1 MISQPQPLGIFPF
14 PAGQLLLPDVG
25 DRDRALADAART
37 DLMAGRTPTVW
48 PAEWAVFAHALA
60 GDRDA
65 ALAATQDDSSI
76 IGAYNRF
83 VLDGDARAL
92 ATVHASADP
101 TLVTLA
107 SLAAYVQGQT
117 DDPPSPDG
125 LTGELRAN
133 VLLAQAAAAME
144 RHDNGLAARALDQA
158 VTAAEPASPLL
169 AAILLSQRASL
180 PASAS
185 EQEACWRRALA
196 LAGDSPLP
204 GLLADLRFGLAVVL
218 HQQAETNR
226 STLVEAVQLYQL
238 ALQAGITRED
248 RPELWA
254 QIQSNLGLAFVSMP
268 MSDAGAKLRHAVA
281 IQAFREALHVYTRE
295 THPDAWA
302 STMLNMANAMQYLP
316 SSHPKENLMDAVTAY
331 EELLSVRTRA
341 HDPLGYARIL
351 ANQGTALA
359 HLGIFAPATEK
370 LTEAHKLL
378 HWYNEADAADQ
389 LLHQLE
395 AINVQLSAAEAN

>member
-1 MISQPQPLGIFPF
+1 MIPQPQPLGIFPF
-14 PAGQLLLPDVG
+14 PAGQLLLPELVDGTHADVA
-25 DRDRALADAART
+25 RA
-37 DLMAGRTPTVW
+37 DLMAGRTPATW
-48 PAEWAVFAHALA
+48 PAEWAAFEHALA
-60 GDRDA
+60 DNREGAIGA
-65 ALAATQDDSSI
+65 AAADPSP

-83 VLDGDARAL
+83 VLTGDAMSL
-92 ATVHASADP
+92 ATVHASGNA
-101 TLVTLA
+101 TLA
-107 SLAAYVQGQT
+107 TLATLAAYVQGQE
-117 DDPPSPDG
+117 DDPPPLDG
-125 LTGELRAN
+125 LHGELLAN
-133 VLLAQAAAAME
+133 VLLAHAAAAME
-144 RHDNGLAARALDQA
+144 RHDNALAARALAQA
-158 VTAAEPASPLL
+158 VEAAAPVSPVL
-169 AAILLSQRASL
+169 AAIVLSQLASL
-180 PASAS
+180 PATDAQ
-185 EQEACWRRALA
+185 QEAYWRRALA
-196 LAGDSPLP
+196 LAGDTPLP
-204 GLLADLRFGLAVVL
+204 GLLADLRFGLAVLL
-218 HQQAETNR
+218 HQQADTDR
-226 STLVEAVQLYQL
+226 SKLVEAVQLYQL

-395 AINVQLSAAEAN
+395 AINVQLAAAEAN

>member
-14 PAGQLLLPDVG
+14 PAGQLLLPELVDSAH
-25 DRDRALADAART
+25 ALADVARA
-37 DLMAGRTPTVW
+37 DLMTGRVPAAWPT
-48 PAEWAVFAHALA
+48 EWAVFEHALE

-65 ALAATQDDSSI
+65 AIAAARRDTTLV
-76 IGAYNRF
+76 GAYNRF
-83 VLDGDARAL
+83 VLEGDVEAL
-92 ATVHASADP
+92 AAVLASTDT

-107 SLAAYVQGQT
+107 TLAAYVQGQG
-117 DDPPSPDG
+117 DDLPSPDG
-125 LTGELRAN
+125 LHGELRAN
-133 VLLAQAAAAME
+133 VLLAHAAAALE
-144 RHDNGLAARALDQA
+144 RHDNALAARALDLA
-158 VTAAEPASPLL
+158 IDAAEPVSPVL
-169 AAILLSQRASL
+169 AAIVLSQRASL
-180 PASAS
+180 PASDTQ
-185 EQEACWRRALA
+185 QEAYWRRALA
-196 LAGDSPLP
+196 LAGDTPLP
-204 GLLADLRFGLAVVL
+204 GLLADLRFGLAVLL
-218 HQQAETNR
+218 HQQADADR
-226 STLVEAVQLYQL
+226 SKLVEAVQLYQL

-395 AINVQLSAAEAN
+395 AINVQLAEAEAS

>member
-14 PAGQLLLPDVG
+14 PAGQLLLPDLV
-25 DRDRALADAART
+25 DSAHALADVARA
-37 DLMAGRTPTVW
+37 DLMAGRIPAAW
-48 PAEWAVFAHALA
+48 PSEWAVFEHALA
-60 GDRDA
+60 DNREAAIVAARLDA
-65 ALAATQDDSSI
+65 SPL
-76 IGAYNRF
+76 GAYNRF
-83 VLDGDARAL
+83 VLEGDAEALGAVLASDDSTLVAL
-92 ATVHASADP
+92 AT
-101 TLVTLA
+101 
-107 SLAAYVQGQT
+107 LAAYVQGQV
-117 DDPPSPDG
+117 DDLPSLDG
-125 LTGELRAN
+125 LSGELRAN
-133 VLLAQAAAAME
+133 VLLAHAAAAME
-144 RHDNGLAARALDQA
+144 HHDNALATRALDQA
-158 VTAAEPASPLL
+158 AEAAESVSPLL
-169 AAILLSQRASL
+169 AAIVLSQRLSL
-180 PASAS
+180 PATEA

-204 GLLADLRFGLAVVL
+204 GLLADLRFGLAVLL
-218 HQQAETNR
+218 HQQADTDR
-226 STLVEAVQLYQL
+226 SKLVEAVQLYQL

-395 AINVQLSAAEAN
+395 AINVQLSAAEAV